1 MLLAEVVEASARVA
15 ATPARSA
22 KIAALADLLRRL
34 DPDEVEPA
42 VGFLVGEPRQGR
54 IGVGWATLA
63 GRMAAR
69 RQSGSPAT
77 AHPADGS
84 VAGRRT
90 ASPTAQGSGDGSSR
104 VTGTIRPEN
113 TEPAAPN
120 AGAAEKG
127 ITIGELDRLLSEL
140 EGTVGPGSVGAR
152 AAVLDGLLGRATQ
165 GEVDFIAD
173 LLTGGL
179 RQGALE
185 GVMAE
190 AVAKAAGVP
199 AAAVRRACML
209 AGDLGHAAAVALT
222 EGRAGLDAVGLEVL
236 RPIGP
241 MLASTAPDVADA
253 IAGLGLSSVEWKLD
267 GIRLQVHKKGDVV
280 RIFTRNLNDITDRM
294 PEVVAAIQG
303 LPAEQVVLDGEALTM
318 TDEGR
323 PQPFQEIMS
332 QVGRRQPGTPGV
344 AHPSDGRVAPHF
356 FDCLHLDG
364 EDLLDRPLLERLA
377 ALERVAGPWRIP
389 GEVTD
394 DAEAAATVLRAA
406 LAAGHEGVVVK
417 GAQSPYEA
425 GRRGKSWRKVKVA
438 LTFDLVVLGA
448 EWGHGRRKGWLSNLH
463 LGARDPRTG
472 EFVMVG
478 KTFKGLTD
486 ATLAWQT
493 ERFLELETHREG
505 ITVFVRPEVVAEIAL
520 DGVQTSTRYPGGV
533 ALRFAR
539 LKTYRSDKTPA
550 EADTIDSIRGMLSS
564 STTAAPEDP
573 E

>member
-1 MLLAEVVEASARVA
+1 MLLAEVVDVSARVA
-15 ATPARSA
+15 ATPARTA
-22 KIAALADLLRRL
+22 KVAALADLLRRL
-34 DPDEVEPA
+34 APDEVQPA

-63 GRMAAR
+63 KRVAAR
-69 RQSGSPAT
+69 RGAD
-77 AHPADGS
+77 PADGS
-84 VAGRRT
+84 
-90 ASPTAQGSGDGSSR
+90 DG
-104 VTGTIRPEN
+104 G
-113 TEPAAPN
+113 
-120 AGAAEKG
+120 G
-127 ITIGELDRLLSEL
+127 ITIGEFDRALDEL
-140 EGTVGPGSVGAR
+140 EGTTGPGSVGAR
-152 AAVLDGLLGRATQ
+152 AAVLDALLARATPA
-165 GEVDFIAD
+165 EAEFVAD

-190 AVAKAAGVP
+190 AVARAAGVP

-209 AGDLGHAAAVALT
+209 AGDLGRTAAVALA
-222 EGRAGLDAVGLEVL
+222 EGRAGLEAVGLEVL
-236 RPIGP
+236 RPVQP
-241 MLASTAPDVADA
+241 MLASTAADVAEA

-267 GIRLQVHKKGDVV
+267 GVRLQVHKAGDDVG
-280 RIFTRNLNDITDRM
+280 IWTRNLNDITDRM
-294 PEVVAAIQG
+294 PEVVAIVRG
-303 LPAEQVVLDGEALTM
+303 LPAERLVLDGEALTM
-318 TDEGR
+318 SEGAAR
-323 PQPFQEIMS
+323 PQPFQDTMS
-332 QVGRRQPGTPGV
+332 RVGRRTGEP
-344 AHPSDGRVAPHF
+344 AISVAPHF

-364 EDLLDRPLLERLA
+364 EDLLDRPLLDRLA

-394 DAEAAATVLRAA
+394 DPAAAGRVLQAA

-417 GAQSPYEA
+417 GAHSPYEA
-425 GRRGKSWRKVKVA
+425 GRRGQSWRKVKVA
-438 LTFDLVVLGA
+438 RTFDLVVLGA

-486 ATLAWQT
+486 KTLAWQT

-505 ITVFVRPEVVAEIAL
+505 ITVFVRPEIVAEIAL

-539 LKTYRSDKTPA
+539 LKTYRSDKSPA
-550 EADTIDSIRGMLSS
+550 EADTIDSLRALLTD
-564 STTAAPEDP
+564 STAVEGEA
-573 E
+573 

>member
-15 ATPARSA
+15 ATSARTA

-34 DPDEVEPA
+34 QPDEVEA
-42 VGFLVGEPRQGR
+42 SVGFLVGEPRQGR
-54 IGVGWATLA
+54 IGVGWATVGKA
-63 GRMAAR
+63 IAAR
-69 RQSGSPAT
+69 RGEVDSEATGERITIVDLDRVLDELEVTIGS
-77 AHPADGS
+77 GS
-84 VAGRRT
+84 VA
-90 ASPTAQGSGDGSSR
+90 
-104 VTGTIRPEN
+104 
-113 TEPAAPN
+113 
-120 AGAAEKG
+120 
-127 ITIGELDRLLSEL
+127 
-140 EGTVGPGSVGAR
+140 AR
-152 AAVLDGLLGRATQ
+152 AALIDSLLARATA
-165 GEVDFIAD
+165 EEMDFIAD

-190 AVAKAAGVP
+190 AVAKAAEVP

-209 AGDLGHAAAVALT
+209 AGDLGHTAAIALAD
-222 EGRAGLDAVGLEVL
+222 GRAALEAVGLEVL
-236 RPIGP
+236 RPIQP
-241 MLASTAPDVADA
+241 MLASTAADVAEA
-253 IAGLGLSSVEWKLD
+253 IGGLGLSSVEWKLD
-267 GIRLQVHKKGDVV
+267 GIRLQVHKQGDDV

-294 PEVVAAIQG
+294 PEVVDVIRS
-303 LPAEQVVLDGEALTM
+303 LPAQQVVLDGEALTM
-318 TDEGR
+318 TDDAR
-323 PQPFQEIMS
+323 PQPFQDVMS
-332 QVGRRQPGTPGV
+332 RVGRRTGAPTASV
-344 AHPSDGRVAPHF
+344 AAHF

-364 EDLLDRPLLERLA
+364 EDLLDRPLLDRLA
-377 ALERVAGPWRIP
+377 ALERVAAPWRIP

-394 DAEAAATVLRAA
+394 DPAAAAEVLRAS

-417 GAQSPYEA
+417 GATSPYEA

-438 LTFDLVVLGA
+438 RTFDLVILGA

-463 LGARDPRTG
+463 LGARDPDSG

-505 ITVFVRPEVVAEIAL
+505 ITVFIRPEIVAEIAL

-539 LKTYRSDKTPA
+539 VKRYRDDKPA
-550 EADTIDSIRGMLSS
+550 TEADTVEALRALLPGP
-564 STTAAPEDP
+564 APEG
-573 E
+573 

>member
-1 MLLAEVVEASARVA
+1 MLLSEVVEASARVA
-15 ATPARSA
+15 ATPARGA
-22 KIAALADLLRRL
+22 KIATLAELLGRL
-34 DPDEVEPA
+34 DPDEIEPA
-42 VGFLVGEPRQGR
+42 IGFLVGEPRQGR

-63 GRMAAR
+63 GRLANHSNAPAGPLR
-69 RQSGSPAT
+69 ESGHGLSPEM
-77 AHPADGS
+77 
-84 VAGRRT
+84 
-90 ASPTAQGSGDGSSR
+90 
-104 VTGTIRPEN
+104 GTIRAQTGKAEG
-113 TEPAAPN
+113 TE
-120 AGAAEKG
+120 GG
-127 ITIGELDRLLSEL
+127 ITIGELDGVLDEL
-140 EGTVGPGSVGAR
+140 AGTVGAGSVGAR
-152 AAVLDGLLGRATQ
+152 GALLDGLLARATQ
-165 GEVDFIAD
+165 EEIDFIAD

-190 AVAKAAGVP
+190 AVAKAAEVP

-209 AGDLGHAAAVALT
+209 AGDLGHAAAVALR
-222 EGRAGLDAVGLEVL
+222 EGRAGLEAVGLEVL

-267 GIRLQVHKKGDVV
+267 GIRLQVHKRGDAV
-280 RIFTRNLNDITDRM
+280 RIFTRNLNDVTDRM
-294 PEVVAAIQG
+294 PEVVAIVRG

-318 TDEGR
+318 TDEAR
-323 PQPFQEIMS
+323 PQPFQDTMS
-332 QVGRRQPGTPGV
+332 RVGRRTGEPAGGV
-344 AHPSDGRVAPHF
+344 AAHF

-364 EDLLDRPLLERLA
+364 EDLLDRPLLDRLA

-394 DAEAAATVLRAA
+394 DPEAAATVLRAA

-438 LTFDLVVLGA
+438 RTFDLVVLGA

-478 KTFKGLTD
+478 KTFKGLDD
-486 ATLAWQT
+486 ATLRWQT
-493 ERFLELETHREG
+493 ARFLELETHREG
-505 ITVFVRPEVVAEIAL
+505 IVVYVRPEQVVEIAL
-520 DGVQTSTRYPGGV
+520 DGVQVSPRYPGGV

-539 LKTYRSDKTPA
+539 VKRYRSDKDPA
-550 EADTIDSIRGMLSS
+550 EADTIDALRDLL
-564 STTAAPEDP
+564 PK
-573 E
+573 

>member
-15 ATPARSA
+15 ATPARTA
-22 KIAALADLLRRL
+22 KIAALSDLLRRL
-34 DPDEVEPA
+34 APDEVEPA

-63 GRMAAR
+63 KAVAAR
-69 RQSGSPAT
+69 RSDRSGHGLDPEIA
-77 AHPADGS
+77 P
-84 VAGRRT
+84 
-90 ASPTAQGSGDGSSR
+90 
-104 VTGTIRPEN
+104 IRAEN
-113 TEPAAPN
+113 GEAR
-120 AGAAEKG
+120 EG
-127 ITIGELDRLLSEL
+127 ITIGELDQALTQLA
-140 EGTVGPGSVGAR
+140 GTIGSGSVAAR
-152 AAVLDGLLGRATQ
+152 TALVDGLLARATS
-165 GEVDFIAD
+165 GEIDFIVD

-190 AVAKAAGVP
+190 AVAKAAEVP

-209 AGDLGHAAAVALT
+209 AGDLGHTAAVALA
-222 EGRAGLDAVGLEVL
+222 EGREGLEAVGLEVL
-236 RPIGP
+236 RPVQP
-241 MLASTAPDVADA
+241 MLASTAADVAAA
-253 IAGLGLSSVEWKLD
+253 IKDLGLASVEWKLD
-267 GIRLQVHKKGDVV
+267 GIRLQVHKQGDDV

-294 PEVVAAIQG
+294 PEVVDVVRA
-303 LPAEQVVLDGEALTM
+303 LPAERVVLDGEALTM
-318 TDEGR
+318 TAEAR
-323 PQPFQEIMS
+323 PQPFQDTMS
-332 QVGRRQPGTPGV
+332 RVGRRTGEPT
-344 AHPSDGRVAPHF
+344 ATVAPHF

-364 EDLLDRPLLERLA
+364 DDLLDRPLLDRLA
-377 ALERVAGPWRIP
+377 ALERVAGPWRVP

-394 DAEAAATVLRAA
+394 DTAVAEEVLRVA

-417 GAQSPYEA
+417 GAASAYEA

-438 LTFDLVVLGA
+438 RTFDLVVLGA

-505 ITVFVRPEVVAEIAL
+505 ITVFVRPELVAEIAL

-539 LKTYRSDKTPA
+539 LKTYRSDKTPV
-550 EADTIDSIRGMLSS
+550 EADTIDSIRLLLHRPD
-564 STTAAPEDP
+564 A
-573 E
+573 

>member
-1 MLLAEVVEASARVA
+1 MLMAEVVESSARVKA
-15 ATPARSA
+15 AAARSA

-34 DPDEVEPA
+34 APDEVEPA

-63 GRMAAR
+63 KRVAAR
-69 RQSGSPAT
+69 RDTLAAAAGPGVAILELDRTLSELAGT
-77 AHPADGS
+77 TGFGS
-84 VAGRRT
+84 VA
-90 ASPTAQGSGDGSSR
+90 
-104 VTGTIRPEN
+104 
-113 TEPAAPN
+113 
-120 AGAAEKG
+120 
-127 ITIGELDRLLSEL
+127 
-140 EGTVGPGSVGAR
+140 AR
-152 AAVLDGLLGRATQ
+152 AALLDTVLGRATPA
-165 GEVDFIAD
+165 EIDFIAD

-190 AVAKAAGVP
+190 AVAKAAEVP
-199 AAAVRRACML
+199 AAVVRRACML
-209 AGDLGHAAAVALT
+209 AGDLGHTAAIALT
-222 EGRAGLDAVGLEVL
+222 EGREGLEAVGLEVL
-236 RPIGP
+236 RPVQP
-241 MLASTAPDVADA
+241 MLASTAPDVATA
-253 IAGLGLSSVEWKLD
+253 VGELGLSSVEWKLD
-267 GIRLQVHKKGDVV
+267 GIRLQIHKRGDDV
-280 RIFTRNLNDITDRM
+280 RIFTRNLNDITTRM
-294 PEVVAAIQG
+294 PEVVEVIKG
-303 LPAEQVVLDGEALTM
+303 LPAEQLVVDGEALTM
-318 TDEGR
+318 TEDLK
-323 PQPFQEIMS
+323 PQAFQDVMS
-332 QVGRRQPGTPGV
+332 RVGRRTAEPTGGV
-344 AHPSDGRVAPHF
+344 AAHL
-356 FDCLHLDG
+356 FDCLHIDG

-394 DAEAAATVLRAA
+394 DPAAAEEVLRAA

-417 GAQSPYEA
+417 GAASTYEA
-425 GRRGKSWRKVKVA
+425 GRRGKAWCKVKVA
-438 LTFDLVVLGA
+438 RTFDLVVLGA

-505 ITVFVRPEVVAEIAL
+505 ITVFVRPEMVAEIAL

-539 LKTYRSDKTPA
+539 LKRYRDDKAPS
-550 EADTIDSIRGMLSS
+550 EADTIESLRVLL
-564 STTAAPEDP
+564 
-573 E
+573 

>member
-15 ATPARSA
+15 ATPARTA
-22 KIAALADLLRRL
+22 KIAALSDLLRRL
-34 DPDEVEPA
+34 APDEVEPA

-63 GRMAAR
+63 KAVAAAPVRSIWARIRPRKSPQSVPRTEKRGRASPSVELDQALT
-69 RQSGSPAT
+69 QLAGTIGS
-77 AHPADGS
+77 GS
-84 VAGRRT
+84 VAART
-90 ASPTAQGSGDGSSR
+90 AL
-104 VTGTIRPEN
+104 V
-113 TEPAAPN
+113 
-120 AGAAEKG
+120 
-127 ITIGELDRLLSEL
+127 
-140 EGTVGPGSVGAR
+140 
-152 AAVLDGLLGRATQ
+152 DGLLARATS
-165 GEVDFIAD
+165 GEIDFIVD

-190 AVAKAAGVP
+190 AVAKAAEVP

-209 AGDLGHAAAVALT
+209 AGDLGHTAAVALA
-222 EGRAGLDAVGLEVL
+222 EGREGLEAVGLEVL
-236 RPIGP
+236 RPVQP
-241 MLASTAPDVADA
+241 MLASTAADVAAA
-253 IAGLGLSSVEWKLD
+253 IKDLGLASVEWKLD
-267 GIRLQVHKKGDVV
+267 GIRLQVHKQGDDV

-294 PEVVAAIQG
+294 PEVVDVVRA
-303 LPAEQVVLDGEALTM
+303 LPAERVVLDGEALTM
-318 TDEGR
+318 TAEAR
-323 PQPFQEIMS
+323 PQPFQDTMS
-332 QVGRRQPGTPGV
+332 RVGRRTGEPT
-344 AHPSDGRVAPHF
+344 ATVAPHF

-364 EDLLDRPLLERLA
+364 DDLLDRPLLDRLA
-377 ALERVAGPWRIP
+377 ALERVAGPWRVP

-394 DAEAAATVLRAA
+394 DTAVAEEVLRVA

-417 GAQSPYEA
+417 GAASAYEA

-438 LTFDLVVLGA
+438 RTFDLVVLGA

-505 ITVFVRPEVVAEIAL
+505 ITVFVRPELVAEIAL

-539 LKTYRSDKTPA
+539 LKTYRSDKTPV
-550 EADTIDSIRGMLSS
+550 EADTIDSIRLLLHRPD
-564 STTAAPEDP
+564 A
-573 E
+573 